1 MEKLIRNGLVAVIYS
16 PGFGAGWSTWDH
28 GNYGAELVLDP
39 VLAAYVDEG
48 KMAEAE
54 SYVAMRFP
62 EAYTG
67 GLEDLS
73 IQWVPVGT
81 EFRIHEYDGSESIE
95 IKEKMDWLTA

>member
-28 GNYGAELVLDP
+28 GNYGAELVFDP

-62 EAYTG
+62 EAYIG

-73 IQWVPVGT
+73 ILWVPVGT

-95 IKEKMDWLTA
+95 IKEKMDWLIA

>member
-1 MEKLIRNGLVAVIYS
+1 MEKLIRNGLVAVLYS

-28 GNYGAELVLDP
+28 GDYGAELVFDP
-39 VLAAYVDEG
+39 VLATYIDEG

-67 GLEDLS
+67 GLEDLCVEW
-73 IQWVPVGT
+73 IPVGT
-81 EFRIHEYDGSESIE
+81 DFRIHEYDGSESIE
-95 IKEKMDWLTA
+95 IKEKMYWITA